1 MERKISIKMTFDSF
15 STSERVFNIEDFC
28 PHCGKTVCLEVI
40 NYTSSTKE
48 KTEFNSVGFFLQ
60 CPSCRKFSIQ
70 EFPVITTGSP
80 HYRIETIGKKIVY
93 TYKVK
98 LKNNLP
104 ELVNDKFPSFR
115 EIYDQSLEAES
126 QGLDQIAGVGFRK
139 SIEFLIKEYAIF
151 KHPDEKATIEKKF
164 LGNVINDYLTDFP
177 KVQALAKAAVWIGND
192 ETHFVRKHEN
202 KDINDMKKF
211 LSATAQFISADLTA
225 EDALEFTTDSQKN

>member
-1 MERKISIKMTFDSF
+1 MERKISIRMTFDSF

-70 EFPVITTGSP
+70 EFPIITTGSP
-80 HYRIETIGKKIVY
+80 DYKIGTIGEKIVY

-98 LKNNLP
+98 LENTLP
-104 ELVNDKFPSFR
+104 ELVNDKFPSFK
-115 EIYDQSLEAES
+115 EIYNQSLEAES

-139 SIEFLIKEYAIF
+139 SIEFLVKEYAIL
-151 KHPDEKATIEKKF
+151 KHPDKKDAIEKKF
-164 LGNVINDYLTDFP
+164 LSNVINDYLSDFP
-177 KVQALAKAAVWIGND
+177 QIQTLARAAVWIGND
-192 ETHFVRKHEN
+192 ETHFVRKHED
-202 KDINDMKKF
+202 KDISDMKRF
-211 LSATAQFISADLTA
+211 LNATALFISADLTA
-225 EDALEFTTDSQKN
+225 EDALEFTT